1 MFQKTHTT
9 SCFQSGPPSRWCIP
23 VSERKGFTLTEMAGT
38 CLLMVLVFTTTIPML
53 QVVAHERRSTEQRQ
67 FALQHAANLLERTT
81 QQEWSKLTP
90 GAVALQD
97 AEEELRLILPGL
109 EQQVSVH
116 EVAGE
121 AQARQIVASVRWK
134 NKTGE
139 YVQPLKLS
147 TWRYQIDEV
156 R

>member
-1 MFQKTHTT
+1 
-9 SCFQSGPPSRWCIP
+9 
-23 VSERKGFTLTEMAGT
+23 
-38 CLLMVLVFTTTIPML
+38 ML

-109 EQQVSVH
+109 EQQVLVH